1 MVRNLHFSTNSR
13 YRMFGHSMTS
23 FGRTQGILFI
33 KQEMFMNQLNSII
46 LEGNVVRQAEL
57 SEPAKGFKVCKFPL
71 AVNRFTKNSS
81 GESFEEV
88 SFFDVEAYG
97 KMAEVCE
104 KQSSKGRGVR
114 VVGRLKQNRWK
125 DNDGKNVSKVFI
137 VAEHIEYKPKLTRP
151 ADSEAEDNSISG
163 SASTKE
169 DDAEKVENAIPKE
182 TQAEADSVS
191 EEESVVF

>member
-1 MVRNLHFSTNSR
+1 
-13 YRMFGHSMTS
+13 MFGHSKTS

-104 KQSSKGRGVR
+104 KQSLKGRGVR

-151 ADSEAEDNSISG
+151 TDSAAGDNTANGSESAADDDSEKIETLTA
-163 SASTKE
+163 
-169 DDAEKVENAIPKE
+169 KE
-182 TQAEADSVS
+182 TLSEEDSVP
-191 EEESVVF
+191 EGENVVF

>member
-1 MVRNLHFSTNSR
+1 
-13 YRMFGHSMTS
+13 
-23 FGRTQGILFI
+23 
-33 KQEMFMNQLNSII
+33 MNQLNSII

-57 SEPAKGFKVCKFPL
+57 SEPSKGFKVCKFPL

-81 GESFEEV
+81 GDSFEEV

-125 DNDGKNVSKVFI
+125 DNDGKNVSRVFI
-137 VAEHIEYKPKLTRP
+137 VAEHIEYKPKLVKP
-151 ADSEAEDNSISG
+151 ADSESGDSNVSGNTSTAEDDSEKNENETSKG
-163 SASTKE
+163 TLTEAS
-169 DDAEKVENAIPKE
+169 
-182 TQAEADSVS
+182 SVP
-191 EEESVVF
+191 EEETVVF